1 MKILS
6 KADLEQLMH
15 DFHNAKNDQER
26 TDIQNKANEIL
37 SDFADNKADIDGVA
51 LDIFGDF
58 LQTFGTQ
65 TDEQGRHVLTEI
77 GARATANYES
87 LINKLENQIANADKN
102 IVYANT
108 SDENQ
113 IKFNQI
119 TLKVY
124 QTMGL
129 IDKNMDFNNM
139 SPAAVAKTIDGVK
152 MNEKQQQ
159 EYAMRFVDAIM
170 DNKELFDS
178 VPPAILTN
186 AYIHVKNSLATASE
200 QEKAHLYNR
209 FSTLATRMDALIAE
223 FNATSKNWFMDP
235 FKVID
240 IHDGY
245 IKMMDE
251 RQKDAIITPDQNT
264 TTQKYNKK
272 LNQEIDQARA
282 TLESLI
288 AEYDQLYNLTKLN
301 PEHAD
306 QLKER
311 WQDLT
316 QRLSEINVSDDVV
329 AVTAQYKFLDEN
341 GKPIPQFLDKD
352 GKPALDYMPG
362 YKINPHGRLAQVI
375 KLSKND
381 VAIHNVGKLDVPVAD
396 MNLQQELDEEV
407 PFTFA
412 EIGIPDQ
419 ITQRIVSDPEKYRDD
434 EQVKQLWDNIKTN
447 GAEISDQGYQDAL
460 DAHTNDIAGYSYRLA
475 QKVGADKDVVYEPLN
490 TIQDI
495 DRLAE
500 TRSEHAGA
508 DNRKKKVGFFKRMLK
523 NFGMGA
529 AVAAGLTFIGKA
541 TGVAYM
547 GAAIGTTI
555 GIGNMIYQGYK
566 WRQEQKKLG
575 KPHGIKDFLSDK
587 RNWGPAV
594 TTGLATAAVISM
606 ATGNPELSAAF
617 GMGAM
622 AVGAGTT
629 ATATYKDAVAAG
641 YSRGQALAGALGVGI
656 SGALGAMAGN
666 AAMNGIVNYVNNNTD
681 STLFKTE
688 QTIETTRTEY
698 ETHQERVYSDGVIEN
713 NERILNMWESPEQLD
728 ARIDGLMDAGLS
740 RDDSIRY
747 LMAYHDATDH
757 NLGPAY
763 FNSIGMSDDALAA
776 LRGSISGNEVNLTPE
791 SLAAFEHFN
800 PHISATNTVGYVPG
814 APVLDSLPANAA
826 YDASG
831 QLVPGN
837 DVYSTFVNHDTPV
850 FTHVDVST
858 PVQITDT
865 TSIFTPNELAFPA
878 GIGTMGIYEPRV
890 IPQGYYRG
898 LKERAGAL
906 ADIVKRAKR
915 KNQAE
920 DIKPHETEEEHEHG
934 GENNPQPEPKP
945 LPEPE
950 PKPEPQPVPQP
961 EPEPK
966 PEPEPDPEPKPVP
979 SNEEERGHGGE
990 HGPLDWKRRKRKRKT
1005 TTGEQDLEIPFEDT
1019 PLPEPKPE
1027 PQPEPEPKPE
1037 PEPDP
1042 VPQPEPE
1049 PKPEPVPV
1057 PEPEKRGFFGT
1068 LKDGIFDVMRA
1079 SGNAIDRIVRKSQQ
1093 IVHDAR
1099 RRKIRNAAELAEEE
1113 AKLEKAKTKQEREKR
1128 KRKKEEG
1135 MTKQQDLEQK
1145 NKEKAIKLQGQI
1157 DAEIAKLNAELK
1169 KDSVK
1174 NDHERAEELK
1184 QAKHALE
1191 VLKQNIKHA
1200 QAASAAAD
1208 DLMAEKKL
1216 ELAMTRI
1223 QAKIDKEQAKGQVS
1237 TNYYRGQ
1244 AKMAKFWGALS
1255 KPLEALV
1262 DSYEK
1267 EKVKT
1272 KIAVQ
1277 KEKTRKA
1284 ERETEQNNAESKAK
1298 IAKTNADKARSFGQ
1312 KIGNAIRGLTDKT
1325 SADVKNTKIKEAS
1338 KRIKA
1343 ISEDK
1348 TLTEAQKRKLI
1359 QEIQSNLAN

>member
-1 MKILS
+1 
-6 KADLEQLMH
+6 
-15 DFHNAKNDQER
+15 
-26 TDIQNKANEIL
+26 
-37 SDFADNKADIDGVA
+37 
-51 LDIFGDF
+51 
-58 LQTFGTQ
+58 
-65 TDEQGRHVLTEI
+65 
-77 GARATANYES
+77 
-87 LINKLENQIANADKN
+87 
-102 IVYANT
+102 
-108 SDENQ
+108 
-113 IKFNQI
+113 
-119 TLKVY
+119 
-124 QTMGL
+124 
-129 IDKNMDFNNM
+129 
-139 SPAAVAKTIDGVK
+139 
-152 MNEKQQQ
+152 
-159 EYAMRFVDAIM
+159 
-170 DNKELFDS
+170 
-178 VPPAILTN
+178 
-186 AYIHVKNSLATASE
+186 
-200 QEKAHLYNR
+200 
-209 FSTLATRMDALIAE
+209 
-223 FNATSKNWFMDP
+223 
-235 FKVID
+235 
-240 IHDGY
+240 
-245 IKMMDE
+245 
-251 RQKDAIITPDQNT
+251 
-264 TTQKYNKK
+264 
-272 LNQEIDQARA
+272 
-282 TLESLI
+282 
-288 AEYDQLYNLTKLN
+288 
-301 PEHAD
+301 
-306 QLKER
+306 
-311 WQDLT
+311 
-316 QRLSEINVSDDVV
+316 
-329 AVTAQYKFLDEN
+329 
-341 GKPIPQFLDKD
+341 
-352 GKPALDYMPG
+352 
-362 YKINPHGRLAQVI
+362 
-375 KLSKND
+375 
-381 VAIHNVGKLDVPVAD
+381 
-396 MNLQQELDEEV
+396 
-407 PFTFA
+407 
-412 EIGIPDQ
+412 
-419 ITQRIVSDPEKYRDD
+419 
-434 EQVKQLWDNIKTN
+434 
-447 GAEISDQGYQDAL
+447 
-460 DAHTNDIAGYSYRLA
+460 
-475 QKVGADKDVVYEPLN
+475 
-490 TIQDI
+490 
-495 DRLAE
+495 
-500 TRSEHAGA
+500 
-508 DNRKKKVGFFKRMLK
+508 
-523 NFGMGA
+523 
-529 AVAAGLTFIGKA
+529 
-541 TGVAYM
+541 
-547 GAAIGTTI
+547 
-555 GIGNMIYQGYK
+555 
-566 WRQEQKKLG
+566 
-575 KPHGIKDFLSDK
+575 
-587 RNWGPAV
+587 
-594 TTGLATAAVISM
+594 
-606 ATGNPELSAAF
+606 
-617 GMGAM
+617 M